1 MGYFKTLVFC
11 YKWEI
16 HFAGYWVYLR
26 LTMLLWM
33 GMSSANH
40 QPTEVFD
47 GSWGLRRNFDEF
59 DQPLKNMETRDSNWW
74 FKLVQIRDV
83 DFNKKTTNM
92 WTSKAKMW
100 IWRTAYGDAG
110 SLCDQVAVGPTSQA
124 WDTTG
129 FVSKHP
135 GDHIF
140 CCCLSCLSSKW
151 SNFNRYRNAVILEN
165 LGWSTLYPSPTLLRA
180 APSWEIIEAN
190 GGFSSKPCL
199 ITRGEPSLWGHN
211 GDIMQT

>member
-1 MGYFKTLVFC
+1 M
-11 YKWEI
+11 
-16 HFAGYWVYLR
+16 R
-26 LTMLLWM
+26 D
-33 GMSSANH
+33 S
-40 QPTEVFD
+40 
-47 GSWGLRRNFDEF
+47 LRRVLGVSKIDHGIVNGNVISKPSTNRGFWWFLRTAQEF
-59 DQPLKNMETRDSNWW
+59 WWIWPTFEEHMVETRDSNWW

-83 DFNKKTTNM
+83 DFNKKTTKM
-92 WTSKAKMW
+92 WTPPAKMW

-110 SLCDQVAVGPTSQA
+110 YLCDQVTVGPTSQA
-124 WDTTG
+124 WDTTW

-165 LGWSTLYPSPTLLRA
+165 LGWSILYPSPTLLRA